1 MINGKLYIGAD
12 NIANGWF
19 TARNIKPDSHRNKLR
34 VAANGQS
41 VFYDL
46 SLYGVDGEETFPL
59 QFGDGRYTVELYR
72 NTSGSRYAVI
82 GRVNLNVKLSSPTA
96 PYLHPNQYVDYTSE
110 SPCTLKAAELCKN
123 CTSSAERVAQVRKWI
138 ESNIVYDYIKAAKVG
153 KSVLPDIDDCFRRR
167 MGICQDIAALM
178 VAMLR
183 SQGVPASLVIGYADT
198 KYHAWV
204 RVYIDD
210 EVRTYDP
217 YAAIIH
223 KKNVKK
229 YTALRWY

>member
-41 VFYDL
+41 VYYDL

-82 GRVNLNVKLSSPTA
+82 GKVNLNVKLSSPTA

-123 CTSSAERVAQVRKWI
+123 CTSSAERVAQIRKWI
-138 ESNIVYDYIKAAKVG
+138 ESTIVYDFVKAATVG
-153 KSVLPDIDDCFRRR
+153 KSVLPDIDDCFRRH

-183 SQGVPASLVIGYADT
+183 SQGIPASLVIGYADT

-217 YAAIIH
+217 SATIIH

-229 YTALRWY
+229 YTAQRWY